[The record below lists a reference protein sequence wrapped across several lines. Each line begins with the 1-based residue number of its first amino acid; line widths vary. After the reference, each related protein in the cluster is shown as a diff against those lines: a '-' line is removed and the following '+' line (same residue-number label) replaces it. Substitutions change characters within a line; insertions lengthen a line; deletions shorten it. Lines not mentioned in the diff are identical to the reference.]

1 MTMLNGIFAPLVTPF
16 EPNGDIDTTA
26 FAFNVRAHLDAG
38 LSGVVI
44 AGSTGEAALLDES
57 ERSSLVEVARDI
69 LPKGR
74 TLIVGAGAEST
85 RYAIR
90 LAKNAAAR
98 GADAV
103 LVVAPH
109 YYSAAMTSDALL
121 KHYRA
126 VADASPIPVI
136 LYNIPKYMHF
146 AIPQHV
152 VVELAKHPNII
163 GIKDSSG
170 NREIMGGFAEAKSAT
185 FSLISGSGALLQH
198 ALGLGATGGILGV
211 SLFAPSLAL
220 EIHSAMKRGDAAAAT
235 YAQER
240 LAPLHMKIVAELAVA
255 GVKAALDSIGLKGGP
270 LRSPLQALGATER
283 AEIASLLRTADL
295 AVAPSRT

>member
-1 MTMLNGIFAPLVTPF
+1 MISLNGIFAPLATTF
-16 EPNGDIDTTA
+16 AANGDIDTSA
-26 FAFNVRAHLDAG
+26 FASNIRAHLDAG

-57 ERSSLVEVARDI
+57 ERSSLVEVAREI
-69 LPKGR
+69 VPRGR
-74 TLIVGAGAEST
+74 ALIVGAGAEST

-109 YYSAAMTSDALL
+109 YYSAAMTSEVLL

-146 AIPQHV
+146 AIPAHV
-152 VVELAKHPNII
+152 VGELARHPNII

-170 NREIMGGFAEAKSAT
+170 NREVMAGFAEARSPS

-211 SLFAPSLAL
+211 SLFAPSLPL
-220 EIHSAMKRGDAAAAT
+220 EIHAAMKRGDVAAAT
-235 YAQER
+235 HAQER
-240 LAPLHMKIVAELAVA
+240 LAPMHMRIVAELAVA
-255 GVKAALDSIGLKGGP
+255 GVKAALDLVGLKGGA
-270 LRSPLQALGATER
+270 LRAPLQALGPAER
-283 AEIASLLRTADL
+283 AEVASLIKAAQLST
-295 AVAPSRT
+295 V

>member
-1 MTMLNGIFAPLVTPF
+1 MISLNGIFAPLVTPF
-16 EPNGDIDTTA
+16 APNGDIDTAA
-26 FAFNVRAHLDAG
+26 FGFNIRAHLDAG

-44 AGSTGEAALLDES
+44 AGSTGEAALLDEA
-57 ERSSLVEVARDI
+57 ERSSLVEVARGI
-69 LPKGR
+69 VPKGR
-74 TLIVGAGAEST
+74 ALIVGAGAEST

-109 YYSAAMTSDALL
+109 YYSAAMNSDALL

-146 AIPQHV
+146 ALPAPV
-152 VVELAKHPNII
+152 VAELAKHGNII

-170 NREIMGGFAEAKSAT
+170 NREVMAGFAEARSAS
-185 FSLISGSGALLQH
+185 FSLISGSGALLQY

-211 SLFAPSLAL
+211 SLFAPSIAL
-220 EIHSAMKRGDAAAAT
+220 EIFAASKRGDAAAAT

-240 LAPLHMKIVAELAVA
+240 LAPLHMKVVSELAVA
-255 GVKAALDSIGLKGGP
+255 GVKAALDVIGLKGGP
-270 LRSPLQALGATER
+270 LRSPLQPLNAVER
-283 AEIASLLRTADL
+283 AEVAGLIKAAELQPLAS
-295 AVAPSRT
+295 

>member
-1 MTMLNGIFAPLVTPF
+1 MIALNGIFAPLVTPF
-16 EPNGDIDTTA
+16 ATNGEIDTTA
-26 FAFNVRAHLDAG
+26 FASNIRAHLDAG

-57 ERSSLVEVARDI
+57 ERSSLVEVARDAV
-69 LPKGR
+69 PKSK
-74 TLIVGAGAEST
+74 LVIAGAGAEST
-85 RYAIR
+85 RLAIR

-109 YYSAAMTSDALL
+109 YYSAAMTSDVLL
-121 KHYRA
+121 RHYRA
-126 VADASPIPVI
+126 VADASPVPVI

-146 AIPQHV
+146 ALPQQV
-152 VVELAKHPNII
+152 VADLARHPNII

-170 NREIMGGFAEAKSAT
+170 NKEMMAGFAEVKSAT
-185 FSLISGSGALLQH
+185 FSLLSGSGALLQY

-211 SLFAPSLAL
+211 SLIAPSLAL
-220 EIHSAMKRGDAAAAT
+220 EVYSAMKRGDVAAAT
-235 YAQER
+235 HAQER

-255 GVKAALDSIGLKGGP
+255 GVKSALDAIGLKGGALRAP
-270 LRSPLQALGATER
+270 LVSLGAAER
-283 AEIASLLRTADL
+283 MEVVSLIKTAQL
-295 AVAPSRT
+295 AAV

>member
-1 MTMLNGIFAPLVTPF
+1 MISLNGIFAPLVTPF
-16 EPNGDIDTTA
+16 AANGEIDTTA
-26 FAFNVRAHLDAG
+26 FAFNIRSHMDAG

-69 LPKGR
+69 LPKSK
-74 TLIVGAGAEST
+74 TLIVGCGAEST

-90 LAKNAAAR
+90 LTKNAGAR
-98 GADAV
+98 GADAA

-109 YYSAAMTSDALL
+109 YYSAAMTSDVLL

-146 AIPQHV
+146 ALPAQV
-152 VVELAKHPNII
+152 VADLAKHPNII

-170 NREIMGGFAEAKSAT
+170 NREMLAGFAEAKSPT
-185 FSLISGSGALLQH
+185 FSIISGSGALLQY
-198 ALGLGATGGILGV
+198 ALSVGATGGILGV

-220 EIHSAMKRGDAAAAT
+220 ELLGAMKRGDDAAAT
-235 YAQER
+235 HVQEK
-240 LAPLHMKIVAELAVA
+240 LAPLHMKIVAELGVP
-255 GVKAALDSIGLKGGP
+255 GVKAALDEIGLKGGP
-270 LRSPLQALGATER
+270 LRSPLVPISAAER
-283 AEIASLLRTADL
+283 AEVAGLIKAAELQPL
-295 AVAPSRT
+295 AR

>member
-1 MTMLNGIFAPLVTPF
+1 MISLNGIFAPLVTPF
-16 EPNGDIDTTA
+16 GPNGEIDTTA
-26 FAFNVRAHLDAG
+26 FAFNIRAHMDAG

-57 ERSSLVEVARDI
+57 ERSSLVEVAREI
-69 LPKGR
+69 VPKGKVV
-74 TLIVGAGAEST
+74 IAGAGAEST

-109 YYSAAMTSDALL
+109 YYSAAMTSEVLL

-146 AIPQHV
+146 AIPPHV
-152 VVELAKHPNII
+152 VAELARHQNII

-170 NREIMGGFAEAKSAT
+170 NREMFAGFAEAKSPS
-185 FSLISGSGALLQH
+185 FSLLSGSGALLQY

-220 EIHSAMKRGDAAAAT
+220 EIHSAMKRGDSAAASH
-235 YAQER
+235 AQEKV
-240 LAPLHMKIVAELAVA
+240 APLHMKIVAELGVP
-255 GVKAALDSIGLKGGP
+255 GVKAALDTIGLKGGA
-270 LRSPLQALGATER
+270 LRSPLQALSATER
-283 AEIASLLRTADL
+283 AEVVGLIKAAQLS
-295 AVAPSRT
+295 AV

>member
-1 MTMLNGIFAPLVTPF
+1 MISLNGIFAPLVTPF
-16 EPNGDIDTTA
+16 AANGDIDTTA
-26 FAFNVRAHLDAG
+26 FGFNIRAHIDAG

-57 ERSSLVEVARDI
+57 ERSSLIEVARDI
-69 LPKGR
+69 VPKGK
-74 TLIVGAGAEST
+74 LVIVGAGAEST

-109 YYSAAMTSDALL
+109 YYSASMTSDVLL

-126 VADASPIPVI
+126 VADAISIPVI

-146 AIPQHV
+146 AIPANV
-152 VVELAKHPNII
+152 VGELAKHPNII

-170 NREIMGGFAEAKSAT
+170 NREMIAGFAEAKSPS
-185 FSLISGSGALLQH
+185 FSLISGSGAMLQY
-198 ALGLGATGGILGV
+198 AMSLGATGGILGV

-220 EIHSAMKRGDAAAAT
+220 EIHSAMKRGDTAAAT
-235 YAQER
+235 RAQER
-240 LAPLHMKIVAELAVA
+240 IAPLHMKIVAELGVP
-255 GVKAALDSIGLKGGP
+255 GVKAALDEVGLKGGP
-270 LRSPLQALGATER
+270 LRSPLAALGPAER
-283 AEIASLLRTADL
+283 AEVAGMIQAAQLQPL
-295 AVAPSRT
+295 AH

>member
-1 MTMLNGIFAPLVTPF
+1 MISLNGIFAPLVTPF
-16 EPNGDIDTTA
+16 GANGDIDTTA

-38 LSGVVI
+38 LAGVVI

-57 ERSSLVEVARDI
+57 ERSSLIEVAREVV
-69 LPKGR
+69 PKGK
-74 TLIVGAGAEST
+74 LVIVGAGAEST

-109 YYSAAMTSDALL
+109 YYSASMTSEVLL
-121 KHYRA
+121 GHYRA
-126 VADASPIPVI
+126 VADASTIPVI

-146 AIPQHV
+146 AIPANV
-152 VVELAKHPNII
+152 VAELAKHPNII

-170 NREIMGGFAEAKSAT
+170 NREMLAGFAEAKSST
-185 FSLISGSGALLQH
+185 FSLVSGSGALLQH
-198 ALGLGATGGILGV
+198 TMSLGGTGGILGV

-220 EIHSAMKRGDAAAAT
+220 EIHSAMRRGDTAAAT
-235 YAQER
+235 HAQEKVV
-240 LAPLHMKIVAELAVA
+240 PLHMKIVAELGVP
-255 GVKAALDSIGLKGGP
+255 GVKAALDEVGLKGGP
-270 LRSPLQALGATER
+270 MRSPLIALGPAER
-283 AEIASLLRTADL
+283 AEVAGLIKAAALQPL
-295 AVAPSRT
+295 AR

>member
-1 MTMLNGIFAPLVTPF
+1 MISLNGIFAPLATPF
-16 EPNGDIDTTA
+16 AANGDIDTA
-26 FAFNVRAHLDAG
+26 SFGFNIRAHLDAG

-57 ERSSLVEVARDI
+57 ERSSLVEVAREI
-69 LPKGR
+69 LPKGK

-90 LAKNAAAR
+90 LAKNAASR

-109 YYSAAMTSDALL
+109 YYSASMTSEVLL

-146 AIPQHV
+146 AIPANV
-152 VVELAKHPNII
+152 VAELARHPNII

-170 NREIMGGFAEAKSAT
+170 NREMIAGFAEAKSPT
-185 FSLISGSGALLQH
+185 FSLLSGSGAMLQY
-198 ALGLGATGGILGV
+198 AMSLGATGGILGI

-220 EIHSAMKRGDAAAAT
+220 EIHSAMKRGDTAAAT
-235 YAQER
+235 HAQER
-240 LAPLHMKIVAELAVA
+240 VAPLHMKIVAELGVP
-255 GVKAALDSIGLKGGP
+255 GVKAALDQVGLKGGQLRPP
-270 LRSPLQALGATER
+270 LAALGATER
-283 AEIASLLRTADL
+283 AE
-295 AVAPSRT
+295 VAGLIRAAQLQPLSR

>member
-1 MTMLNGIFAPLVTPF
+1 MISLNGIFGPLVTPF
-16 EPNGDIDTTA
+16 AANGDIDTAA
-26 FAFNVRAHLDAG
+26 FAFNIRAHLDAG

-44 AGSTGEAALLDES
+44 AGSTGEAALLDEA
-57 ERSSLVEVARDI
+57 ERSSLIEVAREI
-69 LPKGR
+69 VPKSK

-121 KHYRA
+121 RHYRA

-146 AIPQHV
+146 AIPAQV
-152 VVELAKHPNII
+152 VADLTRHPNII

-170 NREIMGGFAEAKSAT
+170 NREMMAGFAEAKSPT

-198 ALGLGATGGILGV
+198 ALQLGATGGILGV
-211 SLFAPSLAL
+211 SLFAPSMPL
-220 EIHSAMKRGDAAAAT
+220 EVFAAMKRGDAAAAT
-235 YAQER
+235 HTQEK
-240 LAPLHMKIVAELAVA
+240 LAPLHMKIVAELGVA
-255 GVKAALDSIGLKGGP
+255 GVKAAMDAVGLKGGA
-270 LRSPLQALGATER
+270 LRPPLQSLAPTER
-283 AEIASLLRTADL
+283 AEVAGLIKAAELQPL
-295 AVAPSRT
+295 AR

>member
-1 MTMLNGIFAPLVTPF
+1 MISLNGIFAPLATPF
-16 EPNGDIDTTA
+16 ASNGDIDTTA
-26 FAFNVRAHLDAG
+26 FASNIRAHMDAG

-57 ERSSLVEVARDI
+57 ERSSLVEVAREI
-69 LPKGR
+69 LPKTR
-74 TLIVGAGAEST
+74 ALIVGAGAEST

-109 YYSAAMTSDALL
+109 YYSASMTSDVLL

-146 AIPQHV
+146 AIPASV
-152 VVELAKHPNII
+152 VAELAKHPNII

-170 NREIMGGFAEAKSAT
+170 NREMFAGFAEAKSAK
-185 FSLISGSGALLQH
+185 FSLLSGSGAMLQYSMS
-198 ALGLGATGGILGV
+198 LGATGGILGV

-220 EIHSAMKRGDAAAAT
+220 EIHSAMKRGDTAAAT
-235 YAQER
+235 HAQEKV
-240 LAPLHMKIVAELAVA
+240 APLHMKIVAEMGVP
-255 GVKAALDSIGLKGGP
+255 GVKAAMDEIGLKGGP
-270 LRSPLQALGATER
+270 LRSPLVALGPTER
-283 AEIASLLRTADL
+283 AE
-295 AVAPSRT
+295 VAGMIKAAQLQAAAR

>member
-1 MTMLNGIFAPLVTPF
+1 MTSLNGVFAPLVTPF
-16 EPNGDIDTTA
+16 AGNGDIDTTA
-26 FAFNVRAHLDAG
+26 FAFNIRAHLDAG

-44 AGSTGEAALLDES
+44 AGSTGEAALLDEA
-57 ERSSLVEVARDI
+57 ERSSLVEVAREI
-69 LPKGR
+69 LPKGK

-109 YYSAAMTSDALL
+109 YYSASMTSDVLL

-146 AIPQHV
+146 AIPAQV
-152 VVELAKHPNII
+152 VADLAKHPNII

-170 NREIMGGFAEAKSAT
+170 NREMMAGFAEAKSPT
-185 FSLISGSGALLQH
+185 FSLLSGSGALLQH
-198 ALGLGATGGILGV
+198 ALGIGGTGGILGV
-211 SLFAPSLAL
+211 SLFAPSLVL
-220 EIHSAMKRGDAAAAT
+220 EVFSAMKRGDAAAAAH
-235 YAQER
+235 AQEKVS
-240 LAPLHMKIVAELAVA
+240 PLHMRIVAELGVP
-255 GVKAALDSIGLKGGP
+255 GVKAALDQVGLRGGS

-283 AEIASLLRTADL
+283 GEVAGLIKAAELQPL
-295 AVAPSRT
+295 AR

>member
-1 MTMLNGIFAPLVTPF
+1 MIALNGIFAPLATPF
-16 EPNGDIDTTA
+16 AASGDIDTVA
-26 FAFNVRAHLDAG
+26 FASNIRAHMDAG
-38 LSGVVI
+38 LAGVVI

-57 ERSSLVEVARDI
+57 ERSSLIEVARENVPASRLVI
-69 LPKGR
+69 A
-74 TLIVGAGAEST
+74 GAGAEST

-90 LAKNAAAR
+90 LARNAASR

-109 YYSAAMTSDALL
+109 YYSAAMTSEALL
-121 KHYRA
+121 RHYRA
-126 VADASPIPVI
+126 VADASPVPVI

-146 AIPQHV
+146 ALPQPV
-152 VVELAKHPNII
+152 VAELAKHGNII

-170 NREIMGGFAEAKSAT
+170 NREMMAGFSEVKSPT

-220 EIHSAMKRGDAAAAT
+220 EVYTAMKRGDTAAAT
-235 YAQER
+235 HAQDR
-240 LAPLHMKIVAELAVA
+240 LAPLHMRIVAELGVP
-255 GVKAALDSIGLKGGP
+255 GVKAALDAVGLKGGP
-270 LRSPLQALGATER
+270 LRSPLLALAATER
-283 AEIASLLRTADL
+283 AEVAALLKAAELATA
-295 AVAPSRT
+295 

>member
-1 MTMLNGIFAPLVTPF
+1 VSLLNGIFAPLATPF
-16 EPNGDIDTTA
+16 TASGEIDTAA
-26 FAFNVRAHLDAG
+26 FAFNIRGHLDAG

-44 AGSTGEAALLDES
+44 AGSTGEAALLDEA
-57 ERSSLVEVARDI
+57 ERSSLVEVAREI
-69 LPKGR
+69 VPRGKAV
-74 TLIVGAGAEST
+74 IVGAGAEST

-109 YYSAAMTSDALL
+109 YYSAAMTSEALL

-126 VADASPIPVI
+126 VADASPVPVI

-146 AIPQHV
+146 AIPAPV
-152 VVELAKHPNII
+152 VSELAKHGNII

-170 NREIMGGFAEAKSAT
+170 NREMLAGFAESKSPT
-185 FSLISGSGALLQH
+185 FSILSGSGALLQY
-198 ALGLGATGGILGV
+198 ALSVGATGGILGV

-220 EIHSAMKRGDAAAAT
+220 ELFGAMKRGDTAAAT
-235 YAQER
+235 HAQEK
-240 LAPLHMKIVAELAVA
+240 LSPLHMRIVAELGVP
-255 GVKAALDSIGLKGGP
+255 GVKAALDAVGLKGGA
-270 LRSPLQALGATER
+270 LRSPLMALGGVER
-283 AEIASLLRTADL
+283 GEVAGLIAAAELQPL
-295 AVAPSRT
+295 AR

>member
-1 MTMLNGIFAPLVTPF
+1 MISLNGIFAPLATPF
-16 EPNGDIDTTA
+16 AANGDVDTAA
-26 FAFNVRAHLDAG
+26 FAFNIRAHMDAG
-38 LSGVVI
+38 LHGVVI
-44 AGSTGEAALLDES
+44 AGSTGEAALLDEA

-69 LPKGR
+69 LPKSKM
-74 TLIVGAGAEST
+74 LVVGAGAEST
-85 RYAIR
+85 RHAIR
-90 LAKNAAAR
+90 LAKNAGTR

-126 VADASPIPVI
+126 VADASAVPVI

-146 AIPQHV
+146 ALPAQV
-152 VVELAKHPNII
+152 VADLAKHPNII

-170 NREIMGGFAEAKSAT
+170 NRETIAGFAEARSAS
-185 FSLISGSGALLQH
+185 FSILSGSGALLQY

-220 EIHSAMKRGDAAAAT
+220 EILGAMKRGDAAAAAH
-235 YAQER
+235 AQDKI
-240 LAPLHMKIVAELAVA
+240 APLHMKIVAELGVA
-255 GVKAALDSIGLKGGP
+255 GVKAALDTVGLKGGALRPP
-270 LRSPLQALGATER
+270 LAALGATER
-283 AEIASLLRTADL
+283 AEVAGMIKAAELQSLAS
-295 AVAPSRT
+295 

>member
-1 MTMLNGIFAPLVTPF
+1 MISLNGIFAPLVTPF
-16 EPNGDIDTTA
+16 AANGDIDTAA
-26 FAFNVRAHLDAG
+26 FAFNIRAHLDSG

-69 LPKGR
+69 LPKNK

-85 RYAIR
+85 RYANR
-90 LAKNAAAR
+90 LARNAAAR

-121 KHYRA
+121 RHYRA

-146 AIPQHV
+146 AIPPHV
-152 VVELAKHPNII
+152 VTELARHPNII
-163 GIKDSSG
+163 GIRTARVTGRSWQDSPRRS
-170 NREIMGGFAEAKSAT
+170 RRPSRSSAEAVPCCSTRSASVPPAA
-185 FSLISGSGALLQH
+185 FSVFRCSRRR
-198 ALGLGATGGILGV
+198 
-211 SLFAPSLAL
+211 SLSKFIRP
-220 EIHSAMKRGDAAAAT
+220 
-235 YAQER
+235 
-240 LAPLHMKIVAELAVA
+240 
-255 GVKAALDSIGLKGGP
+255 
-270 LRSPLQALGATER
+270 
-283 AEIASLLRTADL
+283 
-295 AVAPSRT
+295 

>member
-1 MTMLNGIFAPLVTPF
+1 MISLNGIFAPLVTPF
-16 EPNGDIDTTA
+16 AATGEIDTAA
-26 FAFNVRAHLDAG
+26 FASNIRAHMDAG

-57 ERSSLVEVARDI
+57 ERSSLVEVAREI
-69 LPKGR
+69 LPK
-74 TLIVGAGAEST
+74 TKALIVGAGAEST

-109 YYSAAMTSDALL
+109 YYSASMTSEVLL

-146 AIPQHV
+146 AIPANV
-152 VVELAKHPNII
+152 VAELARHANII

-170 NREIMGGFAEAKSAT
+170 NREMFAGFAEAKSAK
-185 FSLISGSGALLQH
+185 FSLLSGSGAMLQYSMS
-198 ALGLGATGGILGV
+198 LGATGGILGV

-220 EIHSAMKRGDAAAAT
+220 EIHAAMKRGDTAAAT
-235 YAQER
+235 HAQEKV
-240 LAPLHMKIVAELAVA
+240 APLHMKIVAELGVP
-255 GVKAALDSIGLKGGP
+255 GVKAALDEIGLRGGA
-270 LRSPLQALGATER
+270 LRSPLVSLGPTER
-283 AEIASLLRTADL
+283 SEVAGMIKAAQLQPL
-295 AVAPSRT
+295 AR

>member
-1 MTMLNGIFAPLVTPF
+1 MIALNGIFAPLATTF
-16 EPNGDIDTTA
+16 AANGDIDTTA
-26 FAFNVRAHLDAG
+26 FASNIRAHLDAG

-57 ERSSLVEVARDI
+57 ERSSLTEVARDAV
-69 LPKGR
+69 PKSK
-74 TLIVGAGAEST
+74 LVIVGAGAEST

-90 LAKNAAAR
+90 LAKNAAAH

-109 YYSAAMTSDALL
+109 YYSAVMTSDVLL
-121 KHYRA
+121 RHYSA

-146 AIPQHV
+146 ALPQQV
-152 VVELAKHPNII
+152 VMELAKHQNIV

-170 NREIMGGFAEAKSAT
+170 NREVMAGFAEAKSAN
-185 FSLISGSGALLQH
+185 FSLLSGSGALLQY

-220 EIHSAMKRGDAAAAT
+220 EVYSAMKRGDVAAAT
-235 YAQER
+235 HAQER
-240 LAPLHMKIVAELAVA
+240 IAPLHMKIVAELAVA
-255 GVKAALDSIGLKGGP
+255 GVKAALDATGLKGGA
-270 LRSPLQALGATER
+270 LRSPLQALNPAAR
-283 AEIASLLRTADL
+283 AEVTGLIKAAQLS
-295 AVAPSRT
+295 AV

>member
-1 MTMLNGIFAPLVTPF
+1 MISLNGIFAPLATPF
-16 EPNGDIDTTA
+16 AANGDIDTSA
-26 FAFNVRAHLDAG
+26 FAFNIRAHLDAG
-38 LSGVVI
+38 LNGVVI

-57 ERSSLVEVARDI
+57 ERSSLVEVAREI
-69 LPKGR
+69 VPKSKA
-74 TLIVGAGAEST
+74 LIVGAGAEST

-90 LAKNAAAR
+90 LAKNAASR

-109 YYSAAMTSDALL
+109 YYSSVMTSEVLL

-152 VVELAKHPNII
+152 VTELAKHPNII

-170 NREIMGGFAEAKSAT
+170 NREMFASFAESKSPS
-185 FSLISGSGALLQH
+185 FSPISGSGALLQY
-198 ALGLGATGGILGV
+198 ALGVGATGGILGV

-220 EIHSAMKRGDAAAAT
+220 ELHAAMKRGDAAAAT
-235 YAQER
+235 HVQDK
-240 LAPLHMKIVAELAVA
+240 LAPLHMRIVAELGVA
-255 GVKAALDSIGLKGGP
+255 GVKAALDAVRLKGGA
-270 LRSPLQALGATER
+270 LRSPLQALGPAER
-283 AEIASLLRTADL
+283 AEVAGLIRAAELQPLAS
-295 AVAPSRT
+295 

>member
-1 MTMLNGIFAPLVTPF
+1 MISLNGIFGPLTTPF
-16 EPNGDIDTTA
+16 AANGDIDTTA
-26 FAFNVRAHLDAG
+26 FASNIRAHLDAG

-57 ERSSLVEVARDI
+57 ERSSLIEVAREVV
-69 LPKGR
+69 PRNK

-109 YYSAAMTSDALL
+109 YYSSAMTSDVLL

-146 AIPQHV
+146 AIPAPV
-152 VVELAKHPNII
+152 VAELAKHPNII

-170 NREIMGGFAEAKSAT
+170 NREMFAGFAESKSAK
-185 FSLISGSGALLQH
+185 FSLVSGSGAMLQYSMS
-198 ALGLGATGGILGV
+198 LGATGGILGV

-220 EIHSAMKRGDAAAAT
+220 EIHSAMNRGDVAAAT
-235 YAQER
+235 AVQEKV
-240 LAPLHMKIVAELAVA
+240 APLHMKIVAEMGVA
-255 GVKAALDSIGLKGGP
+255 GVKAALDQVGLTGGP
-270 LRSPLQALGATER
+270 LRSPLAALGPTER
-283 AEIASLLRTADL
+283 AE
-295 AVAPSRT
+295 VAGLIKAAQLQPLSR

>member
-1 MTMLNGIFAPLVTPF
+1 MISLNGIFAPLVTPF
-16 EPNGDIDTTA
+16 APNGEIDTTA
-26 FAFNVRAHLDAG
+26 FAFNIRAHLDAG

-69 LPKGR
+69 LPK
-74 TLIVGAGAEST
+74 TKMLIVGAGAEST

-109 YYSAAMTSDALL
+109 YYSAAMTSDVLL

-146 AIPQHV
+146 ALPAQV
-152 VVELAKHPNII
+152 VADLAKHPNII

-170 NREIMGGFAEAKSAT
+170 NREMLAGFAEAKSPT
-185 FSLISGSGALLQH
+185 FSIVSGSGALLQY

-220 EIHSAMKRGDAAAAT
+220 ELHAAMKRGDTAAAT
-235 YAQER
+235 HVQDK
-240 LAPLHMKIVAELAVA
+240 LAPLHMKIVAELGVP
-255 GVKAALDSIGLKGGP
+255 GVKAALDEIGLKGGP
-270 LRSPLQALGATER
+270 LRSPLVPISAADR
-283 AEIASLLRTADL
+283 AEVAGLIKAAELQPL
-295 AVAPSRT
+295 AR

>member
-1 MTMLNGIFAPLVTPF
+1 MMALNGIFAPLATPF
-16 EPNGDIDTTA
+16 APTGDIDTSA
-26 FAFNVRAHLDAG
+26 FAANIRAHVDAG
-38 LSGVVI
+38 LAGVVI

-57 ERSSLVEVARDI
+57 ERSSLIEVAREAV
-69 LPKGR
+69 PKSK
-74 TLIVGAGAEST
+74 LVIAGAGAEST

-109 YYSAAMTSDALL
+109 YYSSVMTSDVLL
-121 KHYRA
+121 AHYRA
-126 VADASPIPVI
+126 VADASPVPVI

-146 AIPQHV
+146 ALPQPV
-152 VVELAKHPNII
+152 VTQLAKHGNII

-170 NREIMGGFAEAKSAT
+170 NREMMAGFAEAASSS

-211 SLFAPSLAL
+211 SLFASSLAL
-220 EIHSAMKRGDAAAAT
+220 EVFSAMKRGDVAAAT
-235 YAQER
+235 HAQEK
-240 LAPLHMKIVAELAVA
+240 LSPLHMRIVSELGVA
-255 GVKAALDSIGLKGGP
+255 GVKAALDAVGLRGGP
-270 LRSPLQALGATER
+270 LRSPLQALGPTER
-283 AEIASLLRTADL
+283 AEIAGLIRSAEL
-295 AVAPSRT
+295 AVA

>member
-1 MTMLNGIFAPLVTPF
+1 MISLNGIFAPLATPF
-16 EPNGDIDTTA
+16 AANGDIDTAA
-26 FAFNVRAHLDAG
+26 FAFNIRAHMDAG

-57 ERSSLVEVARDI
+57 ERSSLVEVAREI
-69 LPKGR
+69 LPKNKA
-74 TLIVGAGAEST
+74 LIVGAGAEST

-109 YYSAAMTSDALL
+109 YYSASMTSDVLL

-146 AIPQHV
+146 AIPATV
-152 VVELAKHPNII
+152 VAELAKHPNII

-170 NREIMGGFAEAKSAT
+170 NREMLAGFAEAKST
-185 FSLISGSGALLQH
+185 KFSLLSGSGAMLQYSMS
-198 ALGLGATGGILGV
+198 LGATGGILGV

-220 EIHSAMKRGDAAAAT
+220 EIHSAMKRGDTAAAT
-235 YAQER
+235 HVQEKV
-240 LAPLHMKIVAELAVA
+240 APLHMKIVAEFGVP
-255 GVKAALDSIGLKGGP
+255 GVKAALDAVGLKGGA
-270 LRSPLQALGATER
+270 LRSPLVPLGPAER
-283 AEIASLLRTADL
+283 AEVAGMIKAAQLQSLAH
-295 AVAPSRT
+295 